1 MRKKILICGA
11 ALAVLGGAF
20 CVPLDAQAQQPT
32 RDYVAISNASPV
44 SFTVPVYQNGTF
56 DTVNI
61 WRSVPTNATITVY
74 QVYTAGPLTV
84 TGTLGTVTG
93 ALGTGNGSAV
103 ISNAYLTPGDLLLF
117 QASAASTTTVSFVR
131 RVGN

>member
-1 MRKKILICGA
+1 MKRLFLVA
-11 ALAVLGGAF
+11 TLAVAIIGLVAPPKA
-20 CVPLDAQAQQPT
+20 VAQQPT
-32 RDYVAISNASPV
+32 RDSVSISNATAQAY
-44 SFTVPVYQNGTF
+44 TVPVYQNGTL

-61 WRSVPTNATITVY
+61 WRSVPTNATVTVY

-103 ISNAYLTPGDLLLF
+103 ISNAYLTPGDVLLF

>member
-1 MRKKILICGA
+1 MRKKTLIYGVV
-11 ALAVLGGAF
+11 LAVIGGAF
-20 CVPLDAQAQQPT
+20 SVPLDAQAQQPT
-32 RDYVAISNASPV
+32 RDSVSISNATAQ
-44 SFTVPVYQNGTF
+44 SFTVPVYQNGTL

-61 WRSVPTNATITVY
+61 WRSVPTNTTITVY
-74 QVYTAGPLTV
+74 QVYTAGSLTV
-84 TGTLGTVTG
+84 TGTLGTVSG

-103 ISNAYLTPGDLLLF
+103 ISNAYLTPGDVLLF